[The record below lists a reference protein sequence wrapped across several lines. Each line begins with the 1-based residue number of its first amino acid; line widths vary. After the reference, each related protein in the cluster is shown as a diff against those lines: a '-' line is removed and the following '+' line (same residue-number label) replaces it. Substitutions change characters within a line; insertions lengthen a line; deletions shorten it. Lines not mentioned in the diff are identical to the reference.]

1 MKRILKWNVLSG
13 DEEGRRN
20 KVDVPQDGVWVV
32 RTDKM
37 RPSVFRLLFHPP
49 EERLHDDG
57 TRHARVGN
65 EY

>member
-1 MKRILKWNVLSG
+1 MERLHPVSPG
-13 DEEGRRN
+13 DGEGRRN

-37 RPSVFRLLFHPP
+37 RPSVFRLLFRPP

-57 TRHARVGN
+57 ARHARVGN